1 MAMPSDPPHTSLA
14 AAMDRLAR
22 LRSELADEKACAKNQ
37 SLTQSTRK
45 DCKENAEL
53 MRCMLADAASRVLME
68 RSMMEI
74 SVVDTA
80 PGAKPDAVAETP
92 YYVVRDS
99 KGAGMSDHRWNRIS
113 PVEPDI
119 TPAP

>member
-45 DCKENAEL
+45 DCKE
-53 MRCMLADAASRVLME
+53 
-68 RSMMEI
+68 
-74 SVVDTA
+74 
-80 PGAKPDAVAETP
+80 
-92 YYVVRDS
+92 
-99 KGAGMSDHRWNRIS
+99 
-113 PVEPDI
+113 
-119 TPAP
+119 